1 MPDRM
6 SEFEF
11 ISVLISIIIGLGV
24 TNLLSG
30 AGRAFY
36 RRQKNPI
43 DEVHMVLTVST
54 LLILVLNWWV
64 SFSWRNERNWSYEKF
79 LVLIV
84 WTISLYMLTIFLYP
98 PDLSEEEAHRNVWTQ
113 NRVGYYSA
121 FIAICV
127 FDILQTAIRGD
138 LLHPVWHLPFVSH
151 YALLGVAGLIL
162 RRRGY
167 DRFFAWYQL
176 ITVLAWSLIVR
187 RFLLKAGLS

>member
-1 MPDRM
+1 M

-11 ISVLISIIIGLGV
+11 ISILISIIIGLGI

-64 SFSWRNERNWSYEKF
+64 SFSWRNETNWSYEEF

-121 FIAICV
+121 FIGICV
-127 FDILQTAIRGD
+127 FDILQTGIRGD
-138 LLHPVWHLPFVSH
+138 LLHPVWYLSFVGSLCF
-151 YALLGVAGLIL
+151 ARCRWISLSPARLRFIL
-162 RRRGY
+162 RVVS
-167 DRFFAWYQL
+167 
-176 ITVLAWSLIVR
+176 THHCS
-187 RFLLKAGLS
+187 GLVACR